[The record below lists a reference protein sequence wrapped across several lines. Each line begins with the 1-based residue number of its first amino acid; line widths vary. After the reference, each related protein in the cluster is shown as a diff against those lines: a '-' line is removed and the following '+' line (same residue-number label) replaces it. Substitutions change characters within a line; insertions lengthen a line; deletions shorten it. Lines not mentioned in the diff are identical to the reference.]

1 MSENQGGSLGRFVW
15 YEYMAGDVEAA
26 VAFYGRVCGH
36 TAQKWDGGFDYT
48 MLADANGPFA
58 GVSPIAAEQGMEGV
72 PPHWVAYVGTP
83 DADATAAKA
92 QALGGSVVAGPIDV
106 PGVGRMYFLRDPQG
120 VSFAI
125 HQSANAGE
133 SPESGAVAWHELI
146 SPDPVGGFAF
156 YCALFGW
163 NGTGAMDMGPMGTY
177 QMFGF
182 GEQGRGG
189 MFAKPPEVPMGH
201 WMYYLHVANV
211 HEAVAA
217 VKAGGGQVMRDVHEV
232 PGGDL
237 IAICMDP
244 QGAPFG
250 LHARA

>member
-1 MSENQGGSLGRFVW
+1 MSENQVGSLGRFVW

-36 TAQKWDGGFDYT
+36 TAQKWEGGFDYT

-120 VSFAI
+120 VNFAI

-133 SPESGAVAWHELI
+133 APEYQAVSWHELI
-146 SPDPVGGFAF
+146 TPDVGAGLAF
-156 YCALFGW
+156 YRALFGW
-163 NGTGAMDMGPMGTY
+163 NETGAMDMGPLGTY
-177 QMFGF
+177 HIYGLGQ
-182 GEQGRGG
+182 RPLGG
-189 MFAKPPEVPMGH
+189 MFTQPAEVPVPH
-201 WMYYLHVANV
+201 WMYYLHVADIHAAAAAVVAAGGKVV
-211 HEAVAA
+211 HEI
-217 VKAGGGQVMRDVHEV
+217 HEV

-237 IAICMDP
+237 IAHCLDP

-250 LHARA
+250 LHYTR